1 MARIARVIAIIKSL
15 ALLSWRDIRS
25 FGSISGQNLFLFV
38 AVIAL
43 QPESAE
49 FFGLLLAAVLLF
61 PLLTDP
67 AQKIPQDR
75 RLTWPLAR
83 RDWAILRVA
92 SLLLSPIAWVAL
104 FILARAGWRM
114 AIQVLALGAV
124 LTLVKFAAELSFR
137 KIRWTLKIPAPPG
150 AIGSLMLI
158 QWREMLRTL
167 DPCVAI
173 ALAAATT
180 AYRIFGK
187 PLDPSA
193 LRVISLV
200 VALAISTE
208 TQVLFGLDGTGAQRY
223 RQLPLPGWRILLA
236 KDLAFLLLLALL
248 VLPLDF
254 VSGIFG
260 GLAALAIG
268 HHRSVFHPSPQKRW
282 RFTSGALF
290 MDGVLQAIALF
301 AAGTTVET
309 AGLPFMAFCIAAWI
323 VSLFIYGWQWDRL
336 AMRSLPN

>member
-1 MARIARVIAIIKSL
+1 MARITRVIAIIKFL

-38 AVIAL
+38 IVIAL

-49 FFGLLLAAVLLF
+49 FFGLLLAVVLLF

-67 AQKIPQDR
+67 AQKIPLDR
-75 RLTWPLAR
+75 RLTWPLSR
-83 RDWAILRVA
+83 RDWAIIRVA

-104 FILARAGWRM
+104 AILLRAGWRM
-114 AIQVLALGAV
+114 AAQVLLFGAG
-124 LTLVKFAAELSFR
+124 LSLVKYIAELGFK
-137 KIRWTLKIPAPPG
+137 KIHWTLRIPAPPG
-150 AIGSLMLI
+150 AIGALMLI

-167 DPCVAI
+167 DPYV
-173 ALAAATT
+173 ALALMAATT
-180 AYRIFGK
+180 AYRISGK

-193 LRVISLV
+193 LRIISLV
-200 VALAISTE
+200 VALAISTG

-223 RQLPLPGWRILLA
+223 RQFPLPGWRILLA

-254 VSGIFG
+254 VSGLFG

-290 MDGVLQAIALF
+290 MDGVLQTAALF
-301 AAGTTVET
+301 AAGTTVKT
-309 AGLPFMAFCIAAWI
+309 AGLPFMAFCLTAWI
-323 VSLFIYGWQWDRL
+323 LSLFFYGWQWDRL
-336 AMRSLPN
+336 TDRN

>member
-1 MARIARVIAIIKSL
+1 MARITRVIAILKAL

-38 AVIAL
+38 IVIAL

-67 AQKIPQDR
+67 AQKIPPDR
-75 RLTWPLAR
+75 RLTWPLSR
-83 RDWAILRVA
+83 RDWIVIRAA

-104 FILARAGWRM
+104 AILARAGWRM
-114 AIQVLALGAV
+114 AVQVLLCGAV
-124 LTLVKFAAELSFR
+124 LSLVKYAAERSFR
-137 KIRWTLKIPAPPG
+137 KIHWALRIPAPPG
-150 AIGSLMLI
+150 AIGALMLI
-158 QWREMLRTL
+158 QWRAMLRTL
-167 DPCVAI
+167 DPYVAL

-180 AYRIFGK
+180 AYRISGK

-193 LRVISLV
+193 LRIISLV

-208 TQVLFGLDGTGAQRY
+208 TQVLFGLDGSGAQRY
-223 RQLPLPGWRILLA
+223 RLFPLQGWRILLA

-248 VLPLDF
+248 VIPLDF
-254 VSGIFG
+254 ISGLFG

-290 MDGVLQAIALF
+290 MDGVLQTIALF
-301 AAGTTVET
+301 AAGTTAKT
-309 AGLPFMAFCIAAWI
+309 AGLPFMAFCVAAWI
-323 VSLFIYGWQWDRL
+323 LSLFFYGWQWDRL
-336 AMRSLPN
+336 TLPN